1 MSDAVN
7 IPEGY
12 EKYATAAKND
22 PKVSA
27 ATTGVSKDIALSG
40 VKGKDLKRATELAN
54 ERDSKGVNITKDE
67 YNAYDKAITDAHN
80 NFLNKEFGI
89 NWNDS
94 SKESNYKRPA
104 FLNENLLNNVKLP
117 IFEPAMSLDD
127 IVNKGAGDVDYN
139 RKERATAE
147 ANDLSKF
154 QREDGSLDFE
164 KLQKSSKGMKLLRGV
179 FNALGSG
186 LSAAG
191 GSNYTENTGLAGLF
205 NDKIQRQDEA
215 VAAHKEAAKDQS
227 DDQRSTAS
235 KANDTLIADWKAA
248 KDANRQ
254 VELLKTNM
262 GLSNAAAIEMQKAMN
277 ALSLDQ
283 QEQLFQ
289 LIKNRGFGDSLK
301 FMLNNNP
308 QGAMGMISG
317 LVGGLGR
324 TALGIGMMG
333 I

>member
-27 ATTGVSKDIALSG
+27 ATTGVSKADAKSGKKGESLKKVVDIADEIDKGG
-40 VKGKDLKRATELAN
+40 VTFSKDKVDAMRKEQTA
-54 ERDSKGVNITKDE
+54 
-67 YNAYDKAITDAHN
+67 AHN
-80 NFLNKEFGI
+80 DFLNKEYGI
-89 NWNDS
+89 NWNDT

-117 IFEPAMSLDD
+117 IFDAAMSLDD

-277 ALSLDQ
+277 ELSLDQ